1 VERRFFRVFFSESLL
16 FISAFAVLAS
26 FILLVS
32 VCVCGSPDKKKTMG
46 IVSRYWA
53 FQIGKLET
61 LTFAVDKLIGISL
74 SIRMPKNIKN

>member
-1 VERRFFRVFFSESLL
+1 MLDVERRFFSCQIRCVTGNLL

-53 FQIGKLET
+53 FQIGKLKT
-61 LTFAVDKLIGISL
+61 LVFTGDK
-74 SIRMPKNIKN
+74 